1 MRGPLDATD
10 REVIETWRER
20 AAKCLAMAETAA
32 DAEMRKQ
39 LVIDGHR
46 YLKVA
51 ARLEELD
58 GYLRRA

>member
-1 MRGPLDATD
+1 
-10 REVIETWRER
+10 
-20 AAKCLAMAETAA
+20 MAEAA
-32 DAEMRKQ
+32 QDADMRKQ

-46 YLKVA
+46 YLQVA